1 MEDKTHS
8 YVCEC
13 ALPSVSVLASVS
25 ARKPAFLPS
34 HHWPLCPLCFQTCLI
49 AAIYRNTNDE
59 HWWRTDPSCKINV
72 LLFHFHRSSL
82 VLVEVRLNKI
92 LTNLTDMALKLEIVT
107 LYGTICYP
115 LSLGAPYMPGL
126 PIRCAQHSPR
136 CPLSWCPLAQPA
148 QCNPTTCPLS
158 PDQGVHSMGILVAL
172 VTMMPIAQDC
182 IPRIST
188 WEESYFF
195 FSSATIHLLCCAV
208 VPCTL
213 WVKALHTL
221 CIRFHKF
228 INSHILQCDGI
239 INVKL
244 CNRCKY
250 GEAHE
255 PPRSCNHN
263 DLPSIMVRLLVSCQ
277 AINRPILVVVISC
290 DKARSPAIGNGRPM
304 GLTNYVS
311 RNLQIKTV
319 IQLYVM
325 QSTHPRCL

>member
-1 MEDKTHS
+1 
-8 YVCEC
+8 
-13 ALPSVSVLASVS
+13 
-25 ARKPAFLPS
+25 
-34 HHWPLCPLCFQTCLI
+34 
-49 AAIYRNTNDE
+49 
-59 HWWRTDPSCKINV
+59 
-72 LLFHFHRSSL
+72 
-82 VLVEVRLNKI
+82 
-92 LTNLTDMALKLEIVT
+92 MALKLEIVT

-158 PDQGVHSMGILVAL
+158 PDQGVHSMGTSVAL
-172 VTMMPIAQDC
+172 VTMMPKTAIQGST
-182 IPRIST
+182 PEKKVTFSPLPQYIS
-188 WEESYFF
+188 
-195 FSSATIHLLCCAV
+195 CAV
-208 VPCTL
+208 FPCTL
-213 WVKALHTL
+213 WVRALHTL
-221 CIRFHKF
+221 SIRSHKF
-228 INSHILQCDGI
+228 IPSHILQCDRI

-244 CNRCKY
+244 CNRWLCKY

>member
-1 MEDKTHS
+1 
-8 YVCEC
+8 
-13 ALPSVSVLASVS
+13 
-25 ARKPAFLPS
+25 
-34 HHWPLCPLCFQTCLI
+34 
-49 AAIYRNTNDE
+49 
-59 HWWRTDPSCKINV
+59 
-72 LLFHFHRSSL
+72 
-82 VLVEVRLNKI
+82 
-92 LTNLTDMALKLEIVT
+92 
-107 LYGTICYP
+107 
-115 LSLGAPYMPGL
+115 MPGL

-182 IPRIST
+182 IPRINT
-188 WEESYFF
+188 WEEGYFF
-195 FSSATIHLLCCAV
+195 HPLPQYISCAV
-208 VPCTL
+208 FPCTL
-213 WVKALHTL
+213 WVRALHTL
-221 CIRFHKF
+221 CILSHKF
-228 INSHILQCDGI
+228 IHSHILQCDRI

-244 CNRCKY
+244 CNRWLCKY

-319 IQLYVM
+319 IKLYVM
-325 QSTHPRCL
+325 SIGSQVVMYKFATSQVCWDLVSYPTRWSSLFIFGFLYGSFELAVAIPYSRL

>member
-1 MEDKTHS
+1 
-8 YVCEC
+8 
-13 ALPSVSVLASVS
+13 
-25 ARKPAFLPS
+25 
-34 HHWPLCPLCFQTCLI
+34 
-49 AAIYRNTNDE
+49 
-59 HWWRTDPSCKINV
+59 
-72 LLFHFHRSSL
+72 
-82 VLVEVRLNKI
+82 
-92 LTNLTDMALKLEIVT
+92 MALKLEIVT

-136 CPLSWCPLAQPA
+136 CPLSWRPLTQPA

-158 PDQGVHSMGILVAL
+158 PDQGVHSMRTSVAL
-172 VTMMPIAQDC
+172 VTMRPNASSSKDQRMKRKLSQ
-182 IPRIST
+182 ST
-188 WEESYFF
+188 S
-195 FSSATIHLLCCAV
+195 
-208 VPCTL
+208 CTL
-213 WVKALHTL
+213 YSISQIYSVT
-221 CIRFHKF
+221 
-228 INSHILQCDGI
+228 HITVRNNYKC
-239 INVKL
+239 KL
-244 CNRCKY
+244 CNRWLCKY

-319 IQLYVM
+319 IKLYVM
-325 QSTHPRCL
+325 CMW

>member
-1 MEDKTHS
+1 
-8 YVCEC
+8 
-13 ALPSVSVLASVS
+13 
-25 ARKPAFLPS
+25 
-34 HHWPLCPLCFQTCLI
+34 
-49 AAIYRNTNDE
+49 
-59 HWWRTDPSCKINV
+59 
-72 LLFHFHRSSL
+72 
-82 VLVEVRLNKI
+82 
-92 LTNLTDMALKLEIVT
+92 MALKLEIVT

-158 PDQGVHSMGILVAL
+158 PDQGVHSIGTSAAL
-172 VTMMPIAQDC
+172 VTMMPKTAMQGSTHEKKLLFS
-182 IPRIST
+182 PLPQYIS
-188 WEESYFF
+188 
-195 FSSATIHLLCCAV
+195 CAV
-208 VPCTL
+208 FPCTL
-213 WVKALHTL
+213 WVRALHTL
-221 CIRFHKF
+221 SIRSHKF
-228 INSHILQCDGI
+228 IPSHILQCDRI

-244 CNRCKY
+244 CNRWLCKY